1 MALLY
6 QVIRI
11 GFELMQWLIIG
22 RVLLSWVNV
31 GPNNSIAAFIYE
43 VTEPVLKPIRSVIH
57 RGTTPLDFSPLVAI
71 ILLQFLER
79 FILTILF

>member
-1 MALLY
+1 LAILY

-11 GFELMQWLIIG
+11 GFELMQWLILG

-31 GPNNSIAAFIYE
+31 GSNNRIAAFIYE
-43 VTEPVLKPIRSVIH
+43 VTEPILKPLRSLIH
-57 RGTTPLDFSPLVAI
+57 RGVTPLDFSPLLAI

-79 FILTILF
+79 FFLTILF